1 MCLSMLD
8 NGAPNVQRHLIY
20 ATIKEEK
27 HSSEERD
34 DFNGRQQGV
43 AFEGKVSPQ
52 QLCDH

>member
-8 NGAPNVQRHLIY
+8 DGVPNAQRHFIY

-27 HSSEERD
+27 RCSEERD

-43 AFEGKVSPQ
+43 AFEGKVSPEAPV
-52 QLCDH
+52 